1 MIKDNLLHIDYYNY
15 LSPGIYWG
23 LNYLK
28 NTDFSTMENGKYEI
42 KEGKAWAIVQDY
54 NSKPEAE
61 GKYEAHRKFVD
72 IQFIVEGEELIG
84 VGNIDDFEAATE
96 YDEEKDII
104 FLIPKKIEQGGA
116 KTELK
121 KVIAGEYMILMPKD
135 AHMSSIAVDSPSF
148 VKKVVLKIII

>member
-42 KEGKAWAIVQDY
+42 SENKVWAIVQDY
-54 NSKPEAE
+54 NSKPESE
-61 GKYEAHRKFVD
+61 GKFEAHRKFVD

-84 VGNIDDFEAATE
+84 IGNVDDFEVETE
-96 YDEEKDII
+96 YDEEKDIT
-104 FLIPKKIEQGGA
+104 FLTPKEGT
-116 KTELK
+116 KTEFK

-135 AHMSSIAVDSPSF
+135 AHMPSIAIDSPGF

>member
-42 KEGKAWAIVQDY
+42 KEGKACAIVQDY
-54 NSKPEAE
+54 TSKAE
-61 GKYEAHRKFVD
+61 SDGKFEAHRKFVD
-72 IQFIVEGEELIG
+72 IQFIIEGEELIG
-84 VGNIDDFEAATE
+84 VGNVDDFETTTE
-96 YDEEKDII
+96 YDEEKDIV
-104 FLIPKKIEQGGA
+104 FLTPKEGA

-135 AHMSSIAVDSPSF
+135 AHMPSIAVDSPSF

>member
-28 NTDFSTMENGKYEI
+28 NTNFSTMENGKYEI
-42 KEGKAWAIVQDY
+42 KEDKAWAIVQDY
-54 NSKPEAE
+54 NSKPESE
-61 GKYEAHRKFVD
+61 GKFEAHRKFVD
-72 IQFIVEGEELIG
+72 IQFIIEGEEQIG
-84 VGNIDDFEAATE
+84 VGNIDDFEEATE

-104 FLIPKKIEQGGA
+104 FLTPKEDTKVEF
-116 KTELK
+116 K

-135 AHMSSIAVDSPSF
+135 AHMPSIAVDSPSF

>member
-42 KEGKAWAIVQDY
+42 KEGKVWAIVQNY
-54 NSKPEAE
+54 NTKPVSD
-61 GKYEAHRKFVD
+61 GKFEAHRKFVD
-72 IQFIVEGEELIG
+72 IQFIIEGEEQIG
-84 VGNIDDFEAATE
+84 VGNLDDFETEIE
-96 YDEEKDII
+96 YDEEKDIT
-104 FLIPKKIEQGGA
+104 FLTPKEGA

-121 KVIAGEYMILMPKD
+121 KIIAGEYMILMPKD
-135 AHMSSIAVDSPSF
+135 AHMPSISVDSPSF
-148 VKKVVLKIII
+148 VKKVVLKVII

>member
-23 LNYLK
+23 LKYLK

-42 KEGKAWAIVQDY
+42 KEGKVWAIVQDY
-54 NSKPEAE
+54 NTKPESE

-72 IQFIVEGEELIG
+72 IQFIIEGEELIG
-84 VGNIDDFEAATE
+84 VGNLDDCEAITE

-104 FLIPKKIEQGGA
+104 FLTPKEGA
-116 KTELK
+116 KIELK

-135 AHMSSIAVDSPSF
+135 AHMPSIAVESPSF
-148 VKKVVLKIII
+148 IKKVVLKVII